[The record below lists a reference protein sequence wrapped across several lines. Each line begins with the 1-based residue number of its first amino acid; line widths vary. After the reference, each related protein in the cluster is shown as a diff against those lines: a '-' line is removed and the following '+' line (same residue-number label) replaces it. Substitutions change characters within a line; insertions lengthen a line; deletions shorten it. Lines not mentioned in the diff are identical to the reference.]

1 MSSGS
6 NQSSM
11 FDSFPPVTLTVS
23 SFFKQ
28 VKNYMIYPSIKIRKV
43 DIYFLLKTAIYS
55 NYHVCFVGSRQAKR
69 RASVQVLA
77 RLKETISSFKEA
89 KNH

>member
-28 VKNYMIYPSIKIRKV
+28 VKNYMIYPSIKIRN
-43 DIYFLLKTAIYS
+43 FLLKTAIYS